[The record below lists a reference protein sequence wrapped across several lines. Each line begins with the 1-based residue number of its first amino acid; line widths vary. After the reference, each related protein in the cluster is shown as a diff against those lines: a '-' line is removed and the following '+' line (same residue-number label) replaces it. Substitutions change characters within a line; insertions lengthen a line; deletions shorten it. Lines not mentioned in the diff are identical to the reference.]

1 MSLTDAQVR
10 QAKPRAESYTLADSG
25 GLALFVAP
33 KGAKH
38 WHFRFTWRDKQPR
51 ISLGSYPQVS
61 LRQARLLRDEARVQL
76 AQGIDPRAG
85 RVARRR
91 NGNDDGTFAALAER
105 WFTFKSPRWTDAPK
119 GTAWQ
124 VRLYLDKDI
133 LPKLGQLALADI
145 GRPEVLAVLRQIE
158 ARDALNIASKVRGWL
173 NDMFRFAVVEGKMAF
188 NPAADL
194 DVVAMPE
201 PPVRNNPFL
210 RKDELPEFLR
220 TLRGAKVRDYTRCAI
235 ELLLLTG
242 VRTGE
247 LRQATIDQFDLD
259 GLLWTVPVEAVKQ
272 LRLLQRKVDHV
283 IPPYLVPLSR
293 QAAAMV
299 RELHTLTGG
308 YRLILPGRDDP
319 KKPISNGT
327 VNMALKRMGYQNR
340 LTGHGIR
347 GTISTALNE
356 MRDAEGRRRY
366 DPDWIEAQLSHAGEN
381 KIRGTYNHAE
391 YVDARRDMMQDWADW
406 LDSLVV

>member
-38 WHFRFTWRDKQPR
+38 WHFRFTWKDKQPR

-76 AQGIDPRAG
+76 AQGIDPRAA

-133 LPKLGQLALADI
+133 LPKLGPLALADI

-210 RKDELPEFLR
+210 RKDDLPEFLR
-220 TLRGAKVRDYTRCAI
+220 VLRGAKVRDYTRCAI

-259 GLLWTVPVEAVKQ
+259 GESPRV
-272 LRLLQRKVDHV
+272 
-283 IPPYLVPLSR
+283 S
-293 QAAAMV
+293 
-299 RELHTLTGG
+299 
-308 YRLILPGRDDP
+308 
-319 KKPISNGT
+319 
-327 VNMALKRMGYQNR
+327 
-340 LTGHGIR
+340 
-347 GTISTALNE
+347 
-356 MRDAEGRRRY
+356 
-366 DPDWIEAQLSHAGEN
+366 
-381 KIRGTYNHAE
+381 
-391 YVDARRDMMQDWADW
+391 
-406 LDSLVV
+406 